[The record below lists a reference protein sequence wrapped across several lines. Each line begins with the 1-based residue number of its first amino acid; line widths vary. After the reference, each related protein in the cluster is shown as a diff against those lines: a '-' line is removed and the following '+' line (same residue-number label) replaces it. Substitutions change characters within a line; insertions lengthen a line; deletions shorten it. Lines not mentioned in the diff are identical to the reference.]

1 MTDANSFLGRENSEK
16 PEESLE
22 KKAQNLAA
30 DKNFT
35 EKEFSFSKS
44 STLSHDEYKAML
56 NLHLKGSELPE
67 MFGVARRVIDALQ
80 QRIGHSS
87 LDIQHVA
94 DDLHFSKRTLQ
105 RRLREQGY
113 CFSDLRD
120 MVRKHHGIRSVLEGQ
135 QRVDDICI
143 ALDFADRS
151 SLTLAFKRWTGFSP
165 RAFGRLYR
173 DYL

>member
-1 MTDANSFLGRENSEK
+1 MPEPSFFTFTATGAEK
-16 PEESLE
+16 P
-22 KKAQNLAA
+22 
-30 DKNFT
+30 
-35 EKEFSFSKS
+35 KEMEGVEPR
-44 STLSHDEYKAML
+44 TLSHAEYKASL
-56 NLHLKGSELPE
+56 NEHLLRSELPDLY
-67 MFGVARRVIDALQ
+67 GVARRVIDALE
-80 QRIGHSS
+80 QRVGHSS
-87 LDIQHVA
+87 LDIQNIA

-120 MVRKHHGIRSVLEGQ
+120 LVRRHHGIRIVLEGR

-143 ALDFADRS
+143 TLDFADRS

-173 DYL
+173 DYLA